1 MKEREKGW
9 SYDFK
14 HQVYCSTIAGP
25 WGWGLLKVTHLGNRR
40 SKVKKYSLRI
50 KRQKREIQFQE
61 ARTERSSLWRTHTPT
76 YFLRGFREELFIS
89 GQRIRKINFGTTI
102 KEETN
107 SAQ

>member
-1 MKEREKGW
+1 MGTLKSHPFGEQEKQ
-9 SYDFK
+9 SEEK
-14 HQVYCSTIAGP
+14 
-25 WGWGLLKVTHLGNRR
+25 
-40 SKVKKYSLRI
+40 
-50 KRQKREIQFQE
+50 QKREIQFQE
-61 ARTERSSLWRTHTPT
+61 ARTERSSLWRTHAPT